1 MQKKRFILRSLL
13 SLLLF
18 LGFLITWQ
26 SCKKTTELPSPPET
40 KAFEV
45 LDNLHGVEIADSYR
59 WLENQESPETREW
72 INAQNAYTD
81 LILTPLPGRE
91 ELKELLTKLIRIDTL
106 GMPTQRAGR
115 YFFHKRNADQELSV
129 IYMREGLRGDD
140 QVLIDPH
147 PMSEDKTTS
156 VMMGDVSE
164 DGTLMAY
171 GVRKGGEDEI
181 EIRLFDVEARKDLP
195 YSLPKARYYG
205 LSLTPDKKACYYTRY
220 TTEGPR
226 VYYHEMGKDFS
237 GDQLIFGEG
246 YGPEM
251 ILFCDISENGDW
263 LIITVM
269 YGSAA
274 DKTEIYLKDLTTE
287 KPIFPVV
294 KGINARF
301 NGRIAD
307 ETMFLQT
314 NWEAPNG
321 RVLAVD
327 LNNPAQENWREVIP
341 ESDAV
346 IQGFSGAGGKIFI
359 SYLKDVNSKVIGFE
373 PDGTRIR
380 EISFPTIGWVSN
392 VHGRWK
398 SSEAFYL
405 FTSFHIPTT
414 IYRYDVDTGN
424 QEVWSK
430 INVPIESDK
439 YEVKQVWFASKDSTQ
454 VPMFIVHSKDIK
466 LDGSNPTLLTG
477 YGGFNASLTPYF
489 SAYGVAWIDKGGV
502 YAVPNLRG
510 GGEFGEEWHKAGM
523 REKKQNVFDDF
534 IAAAEY
540 LIEQGY
546 TRPEKLAIEGGS
558 NGGLL
563 VGAAMTQRPDL
574 FGAVVCTYPLLDMIR
589 YHKFLVAKFWVPE
602 YGSSENEEEFKY
614 LYAYS
619 PYHNVKKGTK
629 YSAVLFITG
638 DADTRVAP
646 LHARKMT
653 ALMQA
658 STGSEKPILLRYHTK
673 AGHSGGQPLSEQIED
688 VTEGMIFLLWQLG
701 EIK

>member
-1 MQKKRFILRSLL
+1 MQKKRFILKSLL
-13 SLLLF
+13 SLFLV
-18 LGFLITWQ
+18 LGFLITLQ

-40 KAFEV
+40 NAVEV
-45 LDNLHGVEIADSYR
+45 LDNLHGTEIADSYR
-59 WLENQESPETREW
+59 WLEDQESPETREW
-72 INAQNAYTD
+72 INAQNAHTD

-106 GMPTQRAGR
+106 GMPTKRAGR

-156 VMMGDVSE
+156 VMMYDVSE

-171 GVRKGGEDEI
+171 GVREGGADEI
-181 EIRLFDVEARKDLP
+181 EIRLYDVEARKDLP
-195 YSLPKARYYG
+195 YTLPKARYFG
-205 LSLTPDKKACYYTRY
+205 FSFTPDKKACYYTRH
-220 TTEGPR
+220 TTEGSR
-226 VYYHEMGKDFS
+226 VYYHEMEKDFTS
-237 GDQLIFGEG
+237 DQLIFGEG

-251 ILFCDISENGDW
+251 ILWGDISENGDW
-263 LIITVM
+263 LVITIM

-274 DKTEIYLKDLTTE
+274 EKTEIYLKDLTSE

-294 KGINARF
+294 KDINARF
-301 NGRIAD
+301 YGGIAD
-307 ETMFLQT
+307 DTMFLQT

-321 RVLAVD
+321 RLLAVD
-327 LNNPAQENWREVIP
+327 LNSPAKENWREVIP
-341 ESDAV
+341 ETDAV
-346 IQGFSGAGGKIFI
+346 IQGSKGAGGKIFI
-359 SYLKDVNSKVIGFE
+359 SYLKDVNSKVVIFE
-373 PDGTRIR
+373 QDGTKIR
-380 EISFPTIGWVSN
+380 EISFPTIGTVSN
-392 VHGRWK
+392 VIGRWK
-398 SSEAFYL
+398 SNEAFYL

-414 IYRYDVDTGN
+414 IYRYEVDTGN

-439 YEVKQVWFASKDSTQ
+439 YEVKQVWFVSKDSTQ

-477 YGGFNASLTPYF
+477 YGGFNASYTPFF

-502 YAVPNLRG
+502 YALSNLRG

-546 TRPEKLAIEGGS
+546 TRSEKLAIEGSS

-563 VGAAMTQRPDL
+563 VGAAMNQRPDL

-589 YHKFLVAKFWVPE
+589 YHKFLLAKFWVSE

-629 YSAVLFITG
+629 YPAMLFITG

-658 STGSEKPILLRYHTK
+658 STGSEKPILLRYHST